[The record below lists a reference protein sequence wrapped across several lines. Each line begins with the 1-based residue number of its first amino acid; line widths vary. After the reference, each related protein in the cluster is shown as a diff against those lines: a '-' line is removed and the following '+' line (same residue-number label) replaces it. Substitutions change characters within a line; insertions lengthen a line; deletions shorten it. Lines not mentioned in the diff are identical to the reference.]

1 MPEDKESWTDWIL
14 SSYSSSVNP
23 SNLDLPITP
32 NPEPESDPSTE
43 SSASPWGPY
52 TKTGR
57 GGAGNF
63 IWESDLPQ
71 DVESQIRPSL
81 RLNQQ
86 ASTFDEEDER
96 VDKLRVKKRP
106 VNIHTGR
113 GGVGNLSATYAAQSP
128 RSPSWP
134 ISPTSEPS
142 PTKARVASAAVYGR
156 GGAGNL
162 APSAATVSQAKDE
175 KMEEERKI
183 AEDLREKAEHD
194 VENMLRPPEGAFL
207 AGSRRRE
214 SAVGV

>member
-1 MPEDKESWTDWIL
+1 MPEVKESWTDWIL

-32 NPEPESDPSTE
+32 YPEPESEPSTE
-43 SSASPWGPY
+43 SSVSPWGPY
-52 TKTGR
+52 AKTGR

-63 IWESDLPQ
+63 TWESDLPQ
-71 DVESQIRPSL
+71 DVEAQTHPSL
-81 RLNQQ
+81 RVNQR
-86 ASTFDEEDER
+86 ASTFDEESER

-106 VNIHTGR
+106 TDIHTGR
-113 GGVGNLSATYAAQSP
+113 GGAGNLSATYAAQSP

-142 PTKARVASAAVYGR
+142 PTKARAASTVHGR
-156 GGAGNL
+156 GGAGNF
-162 APSAATVSQAKDE
+162 AASAAVANQAKDE
-175 KMEEERKI
+175 KIDEERKM